1 MSKIINTI
9 IHATSGLLFII
20 IGIIYII
27 RNYTVYTLSFKLL
40 GILTLISSL
49 LKLIN
54 LILKRKKI
62 LTNILDIFL
71 NTILGI
77 LFINKPNLFIYLST
91 KIFSMYALIQSLC
104 GFINLIIYKQDKLKG
119 KIYILTTST
128 LSLML
133 SITLMF
139 SKDTNSIY
147 VCYIIGLYLI
157 LYGITIISSSI
168 LTKTKIVLPLPIIFT
183 MFLPNIL
190 IKRILKGINPKKIN
204 NKQDQDLEILIHL
217 SKTGSASLGH
227 VEIAFQDKIYS
238 YACYNYLQRYLFG
251 GIGDGIIGIF
261 DKNSYIKYC
270 VEEKNRFILSY
281 GMKLTKEQKEK
292 VTSTINNLI
301 TKDTTIWYPEI
312 KYYLDGLITKKPFDQ
327 MANQI
332 YLRSDA
338 TFYRFTKGKYK
349 TFFVLRTNC
358 ASCVDNILNALG
370 TKFLSIEGIISPGTY
385 YSYLEKEYNKKK
397 SKITS
402 KTLYTKELI
411 NNLNYTYKKRKPIN
425 K

>member
-54 LILKRKKI
+54 LILKRKKV

-147 VCYIIGLYLI
+147 ICYIIGLYLI

-204 NKQDQDLEILIHL
+204 NNQDQDLEILIHL

-227 VEIAFQDKIYS
+227 VEFAFEDKVYS
-238 YACYNYLQRYLFG
+238 YACYNYLNRRLFG
-251 GIGDGIIGIF
+251 GIGDGIFGIF
-261 DKNSYIKYC
+261 DKKAYLKYC
-270 VEEKNRFILSY
+270 ICEKNRFIISY
-281 GMKLTKEQKEK
+281 GVKLTNKEK
-292 VTSTINNLI
+292 ENVTKEIDKLISTN
-301 TKDTTIWYPEI
+301 TEIWYPEI
-312 KYYLDGLITKKPFDQ
+312 KYYEDGLIEKRDFNE
-327 MANQI
+327 MANKI
-332 YLRSDA
+332 YKHA
-338 TFYRFTKGKYK
+338 NGKFYRFTKGKYK

-358 ASCVDNILNALG
+358 ATCIDNIFNAIG
-370 TKFLSIEGIISPGTY
+370 TKIINLEGIISPGTY
-385 YSYLEKEYNKKK
+385 YSYLEKEYHKKN
-397 SKITS
+397 SKIIS

-411 NNLNYTYKKRKPIN
+411 EKLNYKYVKRK
-425 K
+425 

>member
-54 LILKRKKI
+54 LILKRKKV

-147 VCYIIGLYLI
+147 ICYIIGLYLI

-204 NKQDQDLEILIHL
+204 NNQDQDLEILIHL

-227 VEIAFQDKIYS
+227 VEFAFEDKVYS
-238 YACYNYLQRYLFG
+238 YACYNYLNRRLFG
-251 GIGDGIIGIF
+251 GIGDGIFGIF
-261 DKNSYIKYC
+261 DKKAYLKYC
-270 VEEKNRFILSY
+270 ICEKNRFILSY
-281 GMKLTKEQKEK
+281 GVKLTNKEK
-292 VTSTINNLI
+292 ENIIKEIDKLISTN
-301 TKDTTIWYPEI
+301 TEIWYPEI
-312 KYYLDGLITKKPFDQ
+312 KYYEDGLIEKKDFNE
-327 MANQI
+327 MANKI
-332 YLRSDA
+332 YKHA
-338 TFYRFTKGKYK
+338 NGKFYRFTKGKYK

-358 ASCVDNILNALG
+358 ATCVDNIFNAIG
-370 TKFLSIEGIISPGTY
+370 TKIINLEGIISPGTY
-385 YSYLEKEYNKKK
+385 YSYLEKEYHKKN
-397 SKITS
+397 SKIIS

-411 NNLNYTYKKRKPIN
+411 EKLNYKYVKRK
-425 K
+425 

>member
-54 LILKRKKI
+54 LILKRKKV

-147 VCYIIGLYLI
+147 ICYIIGLYLI

-204 NKQDQDLEILIHL
+204 NNQDQDLEILIHL

-227 VEIAFQDKIYS
+227 VEFAFEDKVYS
-238 YACYNYLQRYLFG
+238 YACYNYLNRRLFG
-251 GIGDGIIGIF
+251 GIGDGIFGIF
-261 DKNSYIKYC
+261 DKKAYLKYC
-270 VEEKNRFILSY
+270 ICEKNRFIISY
-281 GMKLTKEQKEK
+281 GVKLTNKEK
-292 VTSTINNLI
+292 ENVTKEIDKLISTN
-301 TKDTTIWYPEI
+301 TEIWYPEI
-312 KYYLDGLITKKPFDQ
+312 KYYEDGLIEKRDFNE
-327 MANQI
+327 MANKI
-332 YLRSDA
+332 YKHA
-338 TFYRFTKGKYK
+338 NGKFYRFTKGKYK

-358 ASCVDNILNALG
+358 ATCVDNINNTIG
-370 TKFLSIEGIISPGTY
+370 TKIINIERIISPGTY
-385 YSYLEKEYNKKK
+385 YSYLEKEYHKKN
-397 SKITS
+397 SKIIS

-411 NNLNYTYKKRKPIN
+411 EKLNYKYVKRK
-425 K
+425 

>member
-54 LILKRKKI
+54 LILKRKKV

-147 VCYIIGLYLI
+147 ICYIIGLYLI

-204 NKQDQDLEILIHL
+204 NNQDQDLEILIHL

-227 VEIAFQDKIYS
+227 VEFAFEDKVYS
-238 YACYNYLQRYLFG
+238 YACYNYLNRRLFG
-251 GIGDGIIGIF
+251 GIGDGIFGIF
-261 DKNSYIKYC
+261 DKKAYLKYC
-270 VEEKNRFILSY
+270 ICEKNRFIISY
-281 GMKLTKEQKEK
+281 GVKLTNKEK
-292 VTSTINNLI
+292 ENVTKEIDKLISTN
-301 TKDTTIWYPEI
+301 TEIWYPEI
-312 KYYLDGLITKKPFDQ
+312 KYYEDGLIEKRDFNE
-327 MANQI
+327 MANKI
-332 YLRSDA
+332 YKHA
-338 TFYRFTKGKYK
+338 NGKFYRFTKGKYK

-358 ASCVDNILNALG
+358 ATCVDNIFNAIG
-370 TKFLSIEGIISPGTY
+370 TKIIDLEGIISPGTY
-385 YSYLEKEYNKKK
+385 YSYLEKEYHKKN
-397 SKITS
+397 SKIIS

-411 NNLNYTYKKRKPIN
+411 EKLNYKYVKRK
-425 K
+425 

>member
-54 LILKRKKI
+54 LILKRKKV

-147 VCYIIGLYLI
+147 ICYIIGLYLI

-190 IKRILKGINPKKIN
+190 IKRILKGLTLEDSKE
-204 NKQDQDLEILIHL
+204 KQKPDLEIMIHL
-217 SKTGSASLGH
+217 AEKGSAAMGH
-227 VEIAFQDKIYS
+227 VEFAFEDKVYS
-238 YACYNYLQRYLFG
+238 YACYNYLNRRLFG
-251 GIGDGIIGIF
+251 GIGDGIFGIF
-261 DKNSYIKYC
+261 DKKAYLKHCIC
-270 VEEKNRFILSY
+270 EKNRFILSY
-281 GMKLTKEQKEK
+281 GVKLTNKEK
-292 VTSTINNLI
+292 ENIIKEIDKLISTN
-301 TKDTTIWYPEI
+301 TEIWYPEI
-312 KYYLDGLITKKPFDQ
+312 KYYEDGLIEKRDFNE
-327 MANQI
+327 MANKI
-332 YLRSDA
+332 YKHA
-338 TFYRFTKGKYK
+338 NGKFYRFTKGKYK

-358 ASCVDNILNALG
+358 ATCVDNIFNAIG
-370 TKFLSIEGIISPGTY
+370 TKIINLEGIISPGTY
-385 YSYLEKEYNKKK
+385 YSYLEKEYHKKN
-397 SKITS
+397 SKIIS

-411 NNLNYTYKKRKPIN
+411 EKLNYKYVKRK
-425 K
+425 

>member
-54 LILKRKKI
+54 LILKRKKV

-139 SKDTNSIY
+139 SKDTSSIY
-147 VCYIIGLYLI
+147 ICYIIGLYLI

-204 NKQDQDLEILIHL
+204 NNQDQDLEILIHL

-227 VEIAFQDKIYS
+227 VEIAFQGKIYS
-238 YACYNYLQRYLFG
+238 YACYNYLNRRLFG
-251 GIGDGIIGIF
+251 GIGDGIFGIF
-261 DKNSYIKYC
+261 DKKAYLKYC
-270 VEEKNRFILSY
+270 ICEKNRFILSY
-281 GMKLTKEQKEK
+281 GVKLTNKEK
-292 VTSTINNLI
+292 ENIIKEIDKLISTN
-301 TKDTTIWYPEI
+301 TEIWYPEI
-312 KYYLDGLITKKPFDQ
+312 KYYEDGLIEKKDFNE
-327 MANQI
+327 MANKI
-332 YLRSDA
+332 YKHA
-338 TFYRFTKGKYK
+338 NGKFYRFTKGKYK

-358 ASCVDNILNALG
+358 ATCVDNIFNAIG
-370 TKFLSIEGIISPGTY
+370 TKIINLEGIISPGTY
-385 YSYLEKEYNKKK
+385 YSYLEKEYHKKN
-397 SKITS
+397 SKIIS

-411 NNLNYTYKKRKPIN
+411 EKLNYKYVKRK
-425 K
+425 

>member
-54 LILKRKKI
+54 LILKRKKV

-139 SKDTNSIY
+139 SKDTSSIY
-147 VCYIIGLYLI
+147 ICYIIGLYLI

-168 LTKTKIVLPLPIIFT
+168 LTKTKIVIPLPIILT
-183 MFLPNIL
+183 MFLPNLL
-190 IKRILKGINPKKIN
+190 IKKIKKGLTPEDTKE
-204 NKQDQDLEILIHL
+204 KQKPDLEIMIHL
-217 SKTGSASLGH
+217 AEKGSAAMGH
-227 VEIAFQDKIYS
+227 VEFAFEDKVYS
-238 YACYNYLQRYLFG
+238 YACYNYLNRRLFG
-251 GIGDGIIGIF
+251 GIGDGIFGIF
-261 DKNSYIKYC
+261 DKKAYLKYC
-270 VEEKNRFILSY
+270 ICEKNRFIISY
-281 GMKLTKEQKEK
+281 GVKLTNKEK
-292 VTSTINNLI
+292 ENVTKEIDKLISTN
-301 TKDTTIWYPEI
+301 TEIWYPEI
-312 KYYLDGLITKKPFDQ
+312 KYYEDGLIEKKDFNE
-327 MANQI
+327 MANKI
-332 YLRSDA
+332 YKHA
-338 TFYRFTKGKYK
+338 NGKFYRFTKGKYK

-358 ASCVDNILNALG
+358 ATCVDNIFNAIG
-370 TKFLSIEGIISPGTY
+370 TKIINLEGIISPGTY
-385 YSYLEKEYNKKK
+385 YSYLEKEYHKKN
-397 SKITS
+397 SKIIS

-411 NNLNYTYKKRKPIN
+411 EKLNYKYVKRK
-425 K
+425 

>member
-54 LILKRKKI
+54 LILKRKKV

-147 VCYIIGLYLI
+147 ICYIIGLYLI

-168 LTKTKIVLPLPIIFT
+168 LTKTKIVIPLPIIFT

-204 NKQDQDLEILIHL
+204 NNQDQDLEILIHL

-227 VEIAFQDKIYS
+227 VEFAFEDKVYS
-238 YACYNYLQRYLFG
+238 YACYNYLNRRLFG
-251 GIGDGIIGIF
+251 GIGDGIFGIF
-261 DKNSYIKYC
+261 DKKAYLKYC
-270 VEEKNRFILSY
+270 ICEKNRFIISY
-281 GMKLTKEQKEK
+281 GVKLTNKEK
-292 VTSTINNLI
+292 ENVTKEIDKLISTN
-301 TKDTTIWYPEI
+301 TEIWYPEI
-312 KYYLDGLITKKPFDQ
+312 KYYEDVLIEKRDFNE
-327 MANQI
+327 MANKI
-332 YLRSDA
+332 YKHA
-338 TFYRFTKGKYK
+338 NGKFYRFTKGKYK

-358 ASCVDNILNALG
+358 ATCVDNIFNAIG
-370 TKFLSIEGIISPGTY
+370 TKIINLEGIISPGTY
-385 YSYLEKEYNKKK
+385 YSYLEKEYHKKN
-397 SKITS
+397 SKIIS

-411 NNLNYTYKKRKPIN
+411 EKLNYKYVKIK
-425 K
+425 

>member
-54 LILKRKKI
+54 LILKRKKV

-147 VCYIIGLYLI
+147 ICYIIGLYLI

-190 IKRILKGINPKKIN
+190 IKRILKGINPQKIN
-204 NKQDQDLEILIHL
+204 NNQDQDLEILIHL

-227 VEIAFQDKIYS
+227 VEFAFEDKVYS
-238 YACYNYLQRYLFG
+238 YACYNYLNRRLFG
-251 GIGDGIIGIF
+251 GIGDGIFGIF
-261 DKNSYIKYC
+261 DKKAYLKYC
-270 VEEKNRFILSY
+270 ICEKNRFIISY
-281 GMKLTKEQKEK
+281 GVKLTNKEK
-292 VTSTINNLI
+292 ENVTKEIDKLISTN
-301 TKDTTIWYPEI
+301 TEIWYPEI
-312 KYYLDGLITKKPFDQ
+312 KYYEDGLIEKKDFNE
-327 MANQI
+327 MANKI
-332 YLRSDA
+332 YKHA
-338 TFYRFTKGKYK
+338 NGKFYRFTKGKYK

-358 ASCVDNILNALG
+358 ATCVDNIFNAIG
-370 TKFLSIEGIISPGTY
+370 TKIINLEGIISPGTY
-385 YSYLEKEYNKKK
+385 YSYLEKEYHKKN
-397 SKITS
+397 SKIIS

-411 NNLNYTYKKRKPIN
+411 EKLNYKYVKRK
-425 K
+425 